1 MTYINKQMTPPDF
14 KVVTHLN
21 GASIVLELHGH
32 LNILTT
38 AELERC
44 VEDYISSGNRRLVM
58 DCSALEYCSSAGL
71 RVFLTTVKRLKSSG
85 GSCAFAALT
94 PAVADIFEMAGFH
107 EVMEI
112 HASIAQ
118 AIG

>member
-1 MTYINKQMTPPDF
+1 MTPPEF
-14 KVVTHLN
+14 KVVSHLN
-21 GASIVLELHGH
+21 GAAIVLELHGH

-44 VEDYISSGNRRLVM
+44 ISDYIASGNRRLVL

-71 RVFLTTVKRLKSSG
+71 RVFLTMIKRLKSTG
-85 GSCAFAALT
+85 GSCAFVALT
-94 PAVADIFEMAGFH
+94 PTVADVFEMAGFH

-112 HASIAQ
+112 HAKLDQ
-118 AIG
+118 AVG